1 MIIQPNEFRQALS
14 RFASGVT
21 VISTCDHDS
30 KPIGVTVSAFTSLS
44 LDPPLILI
52 CLDNSTSR
60 LSAYTEAK
68 SFGIN
73 ILASDQAPVSNAFAF
88 PGPIPPFEQFP
99 YQEGMLG
106 LPMLDN
112 TLASIECHREAVYPG
127 GDHVIIV
134 GAVTN
139 ASWRENREPLIYAT
153 GQYRTLA
160 PLGIEP

>member
-1 MIIQPNEFRQALS
+1 MSIRPIEFRQALS

-21 VISTCDHDS
+21 VISTCDPDAM
-30 KPIGVTVSAFTSLS
+30 PIGVTVSAFTSLS

-52 CLDNSTSR
+52 CLDNATTR

-68 SFGIN
+68 SIGIN

-88 PGPIPPFEQFP
+88 PGPVPPFEQFP
-99 YQEGMLG
+99 YQKGLLG
-106 LPMLDN
+106 LPMLNN

-127 GDHVIIV
+127 GDHIIIV
-134 GAVTN
+134 GAV
-139 ASWRENREPLIYAT
+139 AHVSWRENLEPLIYAT

-160 PLGIEP
+160 PKDIVL